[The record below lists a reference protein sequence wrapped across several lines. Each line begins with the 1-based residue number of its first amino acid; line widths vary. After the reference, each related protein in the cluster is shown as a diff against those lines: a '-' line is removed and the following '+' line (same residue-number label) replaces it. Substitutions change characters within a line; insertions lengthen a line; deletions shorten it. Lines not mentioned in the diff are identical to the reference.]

1 MTSSIQTCQTQPSNN
16 NVKRKI
22 SVQLSI
28 VMLSVIPLVIM
39 SYFLTSIVNKHTKQ
53 LVDQGLD
60 SFNRFYIESKKQE
73 LVNYLNLTSIAVE
86 HYAMKPEFSE
96 QEQQRRTIEL
106 VNKLRFG
113 KDGYF
118 FIYQYDGLN
127 LVLPAWPDIVGKNLW
142 GQTDSHG
149 KFLVQELIKT
159 AKEGGGFYR
168 YNWPKPSTK
177 IDEEKISYATQL
189 EPWPWMI
196 GAGVYLD
203 DTQEV
208 SEAFLAE
215 LRQSTESTST
225 LILTV
230 TISSLV
236 LVAWIGFAINLSD
249 KRNADTKL
257 QQLNHS
263 VIQFQEDERSRV
275 ARELHDGIIQLLV
288 SGRFQVQAAEMHLA
302 QNSDGAPEHLKK
314 GVATIHEAIIE
325 IKRISKGLR
334 PASLDDLG
342 LGAALQILVAD
353 YQERTTFT
361 TDLQYAENID
371 RHDSRIETTFYRI
384 AQEALTNIDKYANAT
399 HVIIRFSTSERSII
413 MTIKDD
419 GDGFNVEKTIKLK
432 HLDDSG
438 TGLRNMQERIE
449 FIGGQFSLFSSPNKG
464 TIIKI
469 RLDFDNFIFQQPPI
483 ESNRHDN

>member
-1 MTSSIQTCQTQPSNN
+1 M
-16 NVKRKI
+16 KRHF

-28 VMLSVIPLVIM
+28 ILLSAIPLVLM
-39 SYFLTSIVNKHTKQ
+39 SYFLTNIVNNQTKQ
-53 LVDQGLD
+53 LVDQGLE
-60 SFNRFYIESKKQE
+60 SFNKFYIESKKQE
-73 LVNYLNLTSIAVE
+73 LVNYLQLTTIAVE
-86 HYAMKPEFSE
+86 HYAMNPDLSE
-96 QEQQRRTIEL
+96 QQQQQRTTEL
-106 VNKLRFG
+106 INELRYG

-118 FIYQYDGLN
+118 FIYEYDGTN
-127 LVLPAWPDIVGKNLW
+127 LVLPPLPDLVGTNLW
-142 GQTDSHG
+142 RQKDSRGQL
-149 KFLVQELIKT
+149 LVQDLIQT
-159 AKEGGGFYR
+159 AKDGGGFYR
-168 YNWPKPSTK
+168 YHWPKPSNQV
-177 IDEEKISYATQL
+177 DEEKLSYATQL
-189 EPWPWMI
+189 EPWPWMV
-196 GAGVYLD
+196 GTGVYLD
-203 DTQEV
+203 DTREV

-215 LRQSTESTST
+215 LRQSTKSTST

-230 TISSLV
+230 TLSSLV

-257 QQLNHS
+257 QQLIHS

-302 QNSDGAPEHLKK
+302 QKSDGAPAHLQK
-314 GVATIHEAIIE
+314 GAATIHEAITE

-342 LGAALQILVAD
+342 LGAALQILVTE
-353 YQERTTFT
+353 YGSRTGINT
-361 TDLQYAENID
+361 TIQYVDDMA
-371 RHDSRIETTFYRI
+371 RHDSKIETTYYRI
-384 AQEALTNIDKYANAT
+384 AQEALTNIDKYAQAAN
-399 HVIIRFSTSERSII
+399 VIIRFSTSERSII

-419 GDGFNVEKTIKLK
+419 GIGFNVEKIANLK

-449 FIGGQFSLFSSPNKG
+449 FLGGQFSIFSSPGKG

-469 RLDFDNFIFQQPPI
+469 KLSFDNYIFPQSSA
-483 ESNRHDN
+483 EASHHDN